1 MLHSQG
7 TRTEDMKIVGSL
19 QKLKRITPKSE
30 IKSPKRG
37 QKPTLISVFGV
48 VGAFFEVVLFQF
60 LETIL
65 DIARYRGFH
74 LGLEIPETKG

>member
-1 MLHSQG
+1 
-7 TRTEDMKIVGSL
+7 MKIVGSL

-37 QKPTLISVFGV
+37 QKATFISVFGV
-48 VGAFFEVVLFQF
+48 VGAFFEVILFQF

-65 DIARYRGFH
+65 DIARYRVIY
-74 LGLEIPETKG
+74 LALENPEKRG